1 MEKSTLNINNRI
13 INNIDNDFDNYDADN
28 DAENDYC
35 SQSRILL
42 SDPI

>member
-1 MEKSTLNINNRI
+1 MEKSTLN